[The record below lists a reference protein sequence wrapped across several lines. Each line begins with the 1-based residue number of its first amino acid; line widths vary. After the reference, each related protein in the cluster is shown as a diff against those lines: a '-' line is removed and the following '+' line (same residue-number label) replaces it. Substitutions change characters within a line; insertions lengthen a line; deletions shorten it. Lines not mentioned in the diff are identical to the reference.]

1 MMPQDIMADPNWEC
15 PKCLN
20 ICGCRYCRK
29 KPGNKAYIPNG
40 TRLGHNTKAF
50 ADLTIEQRFEIC
62 KALEAEQRP
71 FFDLVLAHTMQ
82 GFYGNP
88 RHGGNREYASW
99 RMLGV
104 TPTQVRGRNLYELR
118 PVREAT

>member
-1 MMPQDIMADPNWEC
+1 MVSTGWW
-15 PKCLN
+15 
-20 ICGCRYCRK
+20 CGTVEWR
-29 KPGNKAYIPNG
+29 ALQ
-40 TRLGHNTKAF
+40 RLSGFSARRRAGLAKTDEVSRSKYTKAF
-50 ADLTIEQRFEIC
+50 ADLTVEQRFEIC

-88 RHGGNREYASW
+88 RHGGNREYVSW

-118 PVREAT
+118 TQTEAT